1 MRLNLIL
8 LEIGSLMYVM
18 YCTRPDI
25 AFAMEMLSKNS
36 SNPGKEQWSALTRV
50 LSYLRGQMDYM

>member
-1 MRLNLIL
+1 
-8 LEIGSLMYVM
+8 MYVM

>member
-1 MRLNLIL
+1 
-8 LEIGSLMYVM
+8 MYLM

-25 AFAMEMLSKNS
+25 AFALEMLSKNS

-50 LSYLRGQMDYM
+50 LKKGSYELAKR